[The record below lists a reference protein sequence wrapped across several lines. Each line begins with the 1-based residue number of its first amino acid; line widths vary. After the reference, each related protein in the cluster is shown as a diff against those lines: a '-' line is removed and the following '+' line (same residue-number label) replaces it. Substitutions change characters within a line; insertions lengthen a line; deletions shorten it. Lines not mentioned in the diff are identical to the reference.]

1 MATWGDLE
9 RSEPELAQAG
19 RRLLFHPGVGFGYLA
34 TVRADGGPRVHPVMP
49 LIADERLQ
57 AFIAPSPK
65 LADLRRDGRYAL
77 HSTGAADVHDE
88 FYVTGTASVVD
99 SPARR
104 QAALQAHPASV
115 AEDHVL
121 VELDLGA
128 VLWAHYPT
136 PVRWPPEYRRWAAA
150 PATRVPQGG
159 G

>member
-1 MATWGDLE
+1 MATWDDLE

-19 RRLLFHPGVGFGYLA
+19 RRLLFQPGVGFGYLA

-49 LIADERLQ
+49 LLADGRLQ
-57 AFIAPSPK
+57 VFVVPSPK

-77 HSTGAADVHDE
+77 HSTGAADVPDE
-88 FYVTGTASVVD
+88 FYITGTAWAVE

-104 QAALQAHPASV
+104 QAAMRAHPVSV

-121 VELDLGA
+121 VELDLDG

-136 PVRWPPEYRRWAAA
+136 PVRWPPAYRRWRAA
-150 PATRVPQGG
+150 PATRGARSDG
-159 G
+159 